1 MLLLLVGLIIFLGI
15 HSVRMLADPWRT
27 NVIATRGEKSYKAL
41 YSIASLLGFVLLII
55 GYGQTRA
62 DAVYLWSP
70 PAAMAHIAS
79 LLVLVAFILMAA
91 AYVPGNRIKS
101 AVGHPMALSVKVW
114 AFAHLLANG
123 RLGDVI
129 LFGAFLAWAVANYI
143 SSRKRDRR
151 DGVLYSDNGKMAT
164 VAVTAAVGV
173 VAWVV
178 FALWLHRALIGVS
191 PFGG

>member
-1 MLLLLVGLIIFLGI
+1 MMLLLVGLIIFLGI
-15 HSVRMLADPWRT
+15 HSVRMLAEPWRA
-27 NVIATRGEKSYKAL
+27 NFIATRGEHTYKGF
-41 YSIASLLGFVLLII
+41 YSIVSLVGLVLLVI
-55 GYGQTRA
+55 GYGQTRT
-62 DAVYLWSP
+62 DAVYLWYP
-70 PAAMAHIAS
+70 PVGMAHVAS
-79 LLVLVAFILMAA
+79 LLVLAAFVLLAA
-91 AYVPGNRIKS
+91 AYLPGNRIKS
-101 AVGHPMALSVKVW
+101 AVGHPMVLAVKVW

-151 DGVLYSDNGKMAT
+151 NGVQYAASDSIAT
-164 VAVTAAVGV
+164 DALTAAVGV

-178 FALWLHRALIGVS
+178 FALWLHRALFGVS